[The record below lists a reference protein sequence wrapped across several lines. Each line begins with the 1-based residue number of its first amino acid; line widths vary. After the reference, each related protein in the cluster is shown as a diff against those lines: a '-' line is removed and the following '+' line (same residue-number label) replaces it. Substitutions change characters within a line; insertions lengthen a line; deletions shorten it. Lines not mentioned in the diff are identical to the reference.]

1 MRIAFRASWCRH
13 VLGLALAGVILP
25 LATTSPP
32 ARADLIFF
40 KDGFALEGRVK
51 REMTLEF
58 DKVGGEMYHMPRGF
72 FFLDDG
78 PRRIFFS
85 PSQVRLVFPKDPPAE
100 ERIVCPDKR
109 IQVNAKN
116 LPDLLEVVKA
126 PEWDDKWNRR
136 FQFRCPTGLLNVPQ
150 HIGLLTPHWARVD
163 SPGKYFW
170 SCAYLTGEFEPEM
183 VRRLLASHADFQDR
197 KDQAPVQRVS
207 RRLRKAD
214 FYAQA
219 GWFDFAEQ
227 ELDGILVDMPEQKDR
242 ALAARKA
249 LHKLRARDNIEKIKR
264 RHLASQHQWVR
275 KRLADFDAKE
285 LPERM
290 IAELEELKADYETTD
305 RLLKEASRLI
315 DQVRQAASGANSGL
329 LAKAAAEI
337 LEELNF
343 ENVGRLDAFLGQA
356 RQAERF
362 QKKGVKST
370 VTADQLLSLAV
381 SGWLLG
387 SASAE
392 MSPET
397 ATRLWHGRD
406 MVRAYLRSS
415 DPAEQKALLHK
426 HQAGSRTEAAS
437 LDELI
442 QIIRTLP
449 PVEAE
454 KKLPEGI
461 DERKAEGANYLLQLP
476 PEYRHS
482 RPTPVLIVLH
492 QAGDSPR
499 DMLNRWSDAA
509 AENGYLLAAPTWQPG
524 GLTGNTY
531 TYSERDHAVVLNT
544 LRDLKRHFNVDE
556 DRVFLFGLGEGG
568 AMAFDVGL
576 GHPDLFAGVLPMAA
590 GPQYHAALCWRN
602 GQYLPFY
609 VVHGNR
615 GPNGD
620 KIRQQF
626 EVWVQRNFPM
636 LWVDYKGRG
645 VEWFAGEVP
654 LMFDWMRS
662 KKRYFPKEKLGT
674 SGGGGMFGNEFC
686 TLRAC
691 DNHFYWLST
700 NDVRNTNS
708 AEHWKV
714 GVQPAS
720 LTAVINIHDKVN
732 SIILN
737 ATGVGQ
743 VTIWLGRNAK
753 GEDMIDFDKPVTV
766 TVGINIKVNQ
776 RKVAPSVE
784 TMLEDLHQRGDRQQL
799 FLAKIPLDL
808 KR

>member
-1 MRIAFRASWCRH
+1 MRIAIRASWCRH
-13 VLGLALAGVILP
+13 VLGLALAGVVLP
-25 LATTSPP
+25 LAASSRPV
-32 ARADLIFF
+32 RADLIFF

-85 PSQVRLVFPKDPPAE
+85 PSQVRLVFPKDPPIE
-100 ERIVCPDKR
+100 EHIVRRPKR
-109 IQVNAKN
+109 SIQVNAKN
-116 LPDLLEVVKA
+116 LPDLLEVLKT
-126 PEWDDKWNRR
+126 PEWDDGWDRR
-136 FQFRCPTGLLNVPQ
+136 FTFRSPIGRIEVPQ
-150 HIGLLTPHWARVD
+150 HIGLLTPHWARAD
-163 SPGKYFW
+163 SYGNYFW
-170 SCAYLTGEFEPEM
+170 ACAYLTNEFEPDT
-183 VRRLLASHADFQDR
+183 VRRLIASHPDFQDR
-197 KDQAPVQRVS
+197 KDQAAVQRVS

-214 FYAQA
+214 FFAQA
-219 GWFDFAEQ
+219 GWFDFAES
-227 ELDGILVDMPEQKDR
+227 ELNGILSDMPEQKDR
-242 ALAARKA
+242 VEAARKE
-249 LHKLRARDNIEKIKR
+249 LRRLRAREGIEKLKR
-264 RHLASQHQWVR
+264 RHLAGQHQWVR
-275 KRLADFDAKE
+275 KHLTDLNTKE
-285 LPERM
+285 LPDKLV
-290 IAELEELKADYETTD
+290 AEVQELKADYENTD
-305 RLLKEASRLI
+305 RLLADTSRLL
-315 DQVRQAASGANSGL
+315 DAARHEVTGANSNL
-329 LAKAAAEI
+329 LIAAAAKI
-337 LEELNF
+337 LNELNF

-356 RQAERF
+356 RQAERLR
-362 QKKGVKST
+362 KKGKQGDIST
-370 VTADQLLSLAV
+370 AQLLSLAV

-392 MSPET
+392 TSPET
-397 ATRLWHGRD
+397 AARLWRGRD
-406 MVRAYLRSS
+406 MVRAYLRSAA
-415 DPAEQKALLHK
+415 PAERKALLQK
-426 HQAGSRTEAAS
+426 HLAGSRTESAS

-461 DERKAEGANYLLQLP
+461 DERKTEGATYLLQLP

-482 RPTPVLIVLH
+482 RPTPVLVVLH

-509 AENGYLLAAPTWQPG
+509 AENGYILAAPSWQPG
-524 GLTGNTY
+524 GLNGNSY
-531 TYSERDHAVVLNT
+531 TYSERDHAIVLNT

-590 GPQYHAALCWRN
+590 GPQFHAALCWRN

-626 EVWVQRNFPM
+626 ELWVQRNFPM

-662 KKRYFPKEKLGT
+662 KKRYFPMTKLGT
-674 SGGGGMFGNEFC
+674 SGAGGMFGNEFC
-686 TLRAC
+686 TLRSC
-691 DNHFYWLST
+691 DNRFYWLST
-700 NDVRNTNS
+700 DDVRNTNS
-708 AEHWKV
+708 AEGWKV

-720 LTAVINIHDKVN
+720 LTARINDNN
-732 SIILN
+732 SIIVN
-737 ATGVGQ
+737 ATGVGR

-753 GEDMIDFDKPVTV
+753 GEDMIDFDKTVTV
-766 TVGINIKVNQ
+766 TVGFTIKKNQIKVTASAE
-776 RKVAPSVE
+776 V
-784 TMLEDLHQRGDRQQL
+784 MLEDLYQRGDRQQL
-799 FLAKIPLDL
+799 FLANIPIDL

>member
-1 MRIAFRASWCRH
+1 MRITIRPSWCRH
-13 VLGLALAGVILP
+13 VLGLALAGVVLP
-25 LATTSPP
+25 LAASSRP

-58 DKVGGEMYHMPRGF
+58 DKVGHEMYHMPRGF

-85 PSQVRLVFPKDPPAE
+85 PSQVRLVFPKDPPVE
-100 ERIVCPDKR
+100 ERIVRRPKR
-109 IQVNAKN
+109 SIQINAKN

-126 PEWDDKWNRR
+126 PEWDDDWDRR
-136 FQFRCPTGLLNVPQ
+136 FQFRSPLGLIKVPQ
-150 HIGLLTPHWARVD
+150 HIGLLTPHWARAD
-163 SPGKYFW
+163 SYGNYFW
-170 SCAYLTGEFEPEM
+170 ACAYLTNEFEPDT
-183 VRRLLASHADFQDR
+183 VRRLIASHPDFQDR
-197 KDQAPVQRVS
+197 KDQAAVQRVS

-214 FYAQA
+214 FFAQA
-219 GWFDFAEQ
+219 GWFDFAES
-227 ELDGILVDMPEQKDR
+227 ELNGILTDMPEQKDR
-242 ALAARKA
+242 VEAARKA
-249 LHKLRARDNIEKIKR
+249 LRRLRAREDIEKLKR
-264 RHLASQHQWVR
+264 RHLAGQHQWVR
-275 KRLADFDAKE
+275 KHLSDLEIRE
-285 LPERM
+285 LPDKLV
-290 IAELEELKADYETTD
+290 AEYQELRADYENTD
-305 RLLKEASRLI
+305 RLLAETSRLL
-315 DQVRQAASGANSGL
+315 DAARREIAGANSSL
-329 LAKAAAEI
+329 LTAAATEI
-337 LEELNF
+337 LDELNF

-356 RQAERF
+356 RQAERLR
-362 QKKGVKST
+362 KKGNPGDVST
-370 VTADQLLSLAV
+370 EQLLSLAV

-392 MSPET
+392 TSPET
-397 ATRLWHGRD
+397 AARLWRGRE
-406 MVRAYLRSS
+406 MVRTYLRSA
-415 DPAEQKALLHK
+415 DGQRKPILQKHL
-426 HQAGSRTEAAS
+426 AGSRTESAS

-454 KKLPEGI
+454 KKPPNGI
-461 DERKAEGANYLLQLP
+461 DERKIEDSTYALQLP

-482 RPTPVLIVLH
+482 RPTPVLVVLH
-492 QAGDSPR
+492 QAGDGPR
-499 DMLNRWSDAA
+499 DILNRWSDAA
-509 AENGYLLAAPTWQPG
+509 AEHGYILAAPSWQPG
-524 GLTGNTY
+524 GLNGNAY
-531 TYSERDHAVVLNT
+531 TYSERDHVVVLNT

-590 GPQYHAALCWRN
+590 GPQFHAALCWRN

-626 EVWVQRNFPM
+626 ELWVQRNFPM

-662 KKRYFPKEKLGT
+662 KRRDFRMKQLGT
-674 SGGGGMFGNEFC
+674 SGAGGMFGNEFC

-700 NDVRNTNS
+700 DELLPRNTNS
-708 AEHWKV
+708 AEHWRV

-720 LTAVINIHDKVN
+720 LTARINDNN
-732 SIILN
+732 SIMVN
-737 ATGVGQ
+737 ATGVGRI
-743 VTIWLGRNAK
+743 TIWLGRNAK
-753 GEDMIDFDKPVTV
+753 GEDMIDFDKKVTV
-766 TVGINIKVNQ
+766 TVGFTIKVNQ
-776 RKVAPSVE
+776 IKKTPDPEV
-784 TMLEDLHQRGDRQQL
+784 MLEDLYQRGDRQQL
-799 FLAKIPLDL
+799 FLARIDIDL